1 MLKTSLRCHVSAVG
15 KATNMAQAAGP
26 LMAIGRAIGL
36 AMPGVVED
44 FTARRTRMIS
54 NGGFGEIFGHV
65 DVAKPYPGGES
76 GHLSCPIGRACRVT
90 IDPFAWRVDKIFES
104 RLLWDAP
111 LDAFYRRTSERGIT
125 GGVTVPVHMP
135 LSRVGA
141 VGWMSINSDVDVD
154 RVLAT
159 YSNELRLAAHLFM
172 GHVYRERPDA
182 MVVLPYASLTER
194 ELECLTW
201 VAMGK
206 TDADIAE
213 LIGRSQSTARFHV
226 ESAVTKLGVNNR
238 TRAAAVASQMGMIRA
253 VA

>member
-111 LDAFYRRTSERGIT
+111 LDAFYRRTSERAEGDCRPQGRPGT
-125 GGVTVPVHMP
+125 RRHQTLSLDAVLFCLSVCGG
-135 LSRVGA
+135 RG
-141 VGWMSINSDVDVD
+141 
-154 RVLAT
+154 
-159 YSNELRLAAHLFM
+159 
-172 GHVYRERPDA
+172 
-182 MVVLPYASLTER
+182 
-194 ELECLTW
+194 LE
-201 VAMGK
+201 
-206 TDADIAE
+206 
-213 LIGRSQSTARFHV
+213 
-226 ESAVTKLGVNNR
+226 
-238 TRAAAVASQMGMIRA
+238 
-253 VA
+253 